1 LVVGCQQ
8 NSDRQAVE
16 GTVTVDGK
24 PLAEG
29 EIRLVPQ
36 PGTSG
41 PSAGGPISEGRF
53 SISRD
58 KGPFAG
64 EFRAAIT
71 ATRETGEMLNHPDEG
86 PIPLTKQYLPAR
98 YNSKSELTA
107 NVKASEKNVFE
118 FELTSQKDR

>member
-1 LVVGCQQ
+1 M
-8 NSDRQAVE
+8 
-16 GTVTVDGK
+16 
-24 PLAEG
+24 
-29 EIRLVPQ
+29 PQ

-58 KGPFAG
+58 RGPFAG
-64 EFRAAIT
+64 EFRVAIT
-71 ATRETGEMLNHPDEG
+71 ATRETGKMLNHPDEG